1 MHYSVAHLANDKH
14 GLARQISI
22 DTLPEDQRSTL
33 RALHGFHDE
42 PNFPLTELGLE
53 CQEEVF

>member
-1 MHYSVAHLANDKH
+1 MAHLANDKH
-14 GLARQISI
+14 GLVRQISI

-53 CQEEVF
+53 CQEEGF